1 MTLARL
7 LWRSDRAVPHRVSMA
22 TASTRPGKNDGAGPT
37 FVGRSH
43 APAVALQLP
52 YLGDLV
58 EDDEL
63 YLR

>member
-1 MTLARL
+1 
-7 LWRSDRAVPHRVSMA
+7 MA